1 MWERYFAG
9 LKTSLTNDMARALI
23 CREMKWTWSE
33 YDEQP
38 AGFIDTIV
46 EMLKA
51 ESREMERKSKNIK

>member
-1 MWERYFAG
+1 
-9 LKTSLTNDMARALI
+9 MARALI
-23 CREMKWTWSE
+23 CREMKWTWGE

>member
-1 MWERYFAG
+1 
-9 LKTSLTNDMARALI
+9 LKASLTDDMARALI
-23 CREMKWTWSE
+23 CREMKWTWHE

-51 ESREMERKSKNIK
+51 ESREMDRKRKNI